1 MGRGKLALVLG
12 VTVIISMVAAALLV
26 SIFERKQEAR
36 QPLARVVEVKPGEP
50 DPSIWGQNFKGEYD
64 GYLQSAKTA
73 DLVNYKAVGKYE
85 GPVPFSRLDWDPS
98 LKRLF
103 AGYPFAIE
111 YNEERGHPNALEDVK
126 NTKRLGDTKPGTCLT
141 CKSPQVPQM
150 MKSLGTEK
158 FYATPMK
165 DLLAQFDVKHPIAC
179 ADCHDAETMALTI
192 TRPAFVEAMA
202 SRGIDVKSATH
213 QEMRT
218 YVCAQ
223 CHVEY
228 YFKGDGKYL
237 VFPWQKG
244 LSIENIE
251 AYYEELK
258 FKDWDHAETN
268 TPLTKMQH
276 PDFEMWSSGVHAR
289 AGVACADCHMAY
301 KREGAAK
308 ISDHWVR
315 SPLLNITNSC
325 TTCHRTPEEELRQRV
340 IEIQDR
346 TWSSMQRAEKA
357 IISAQDAIKAAM
369 DRGVPDSSLA
379 ESRQLHRRAY
389 IRWDF
394 AAAESSMGFHSP
406 QEATRILGDSV
417 DFARQAELAAKTAVG
432 GRAQ

>member
-1 MGRGKLALVLG
+1 MGRGRLAVVLG
-12 VTVIISMVAAALLV
+12 VTVVVSMVVSALLV

-36 QPLARVVEVKPGEP
+36 QPLARVTEVQPGEP
-50 DPSIWGQNFKGEYD
+50 DPAIWGQNFRPEYD
-64 GYLQSAKTA
+64 GYLRGARTA
-73 DLVNYKAVGKYE
+73 DLVNYKTVGKYE
-85 GPVPFSRLDWDPS
+85 GPVPFSRLDWDPN
-98 LKRLF
+98 LRRLF

-141 CKSPQVPQM
+141 CKTPSVPAM
-150 MKSLGTEK
+150 MQQLGTEK

-165 DLLAQFDVKHPIAC
+165 DLIAQFNPKHSIAC
-179 ADCHDAETMALTI
+179 ADCHDSQTMALTI
-192 TRPAFVEAMA
+192 TRPAFKEAMA
-202 SRGIDVKSATH
+202 ARGIDVSKATH

-244 LSIENIE
+244 LGIENIE
-251 AYYEELK
+251 AYYEELN
-258 FKDWDHAETN
+258 FKDWDHEETK
-268 TPLTKMQH
+268 TPLVKMQH

-289 AGVACADCHMAY
+289 AGVACPDCHMAY
-301 KREGAAK
+301 IREGATK
-308 ISDHWVR
+308 VSDHWVR

-325 TTCHRTPEEELRQRV
+325 TTCHRTSEEEMRSRV

-346 TWSSMQRAEKA
+346 TWSSMQRTEKA
-357 IISAQDAIKAAM
+357 ILGAQDAIKSAM
-369 DRGVPDSSLA
+369 DKGATDALLK
-379 ESRQLHRRAY
+379 ESRGLHRRAY

-394 AAAESSMGFHSP
+394 VAAESSMGFHSP
-406 QEATRILGDSV
+406 QEATRILGDSA
-417 DFARQAELAAKTAVG
+417 DFARQAEIAARAVIG
-432 GRAQ
+432 AR